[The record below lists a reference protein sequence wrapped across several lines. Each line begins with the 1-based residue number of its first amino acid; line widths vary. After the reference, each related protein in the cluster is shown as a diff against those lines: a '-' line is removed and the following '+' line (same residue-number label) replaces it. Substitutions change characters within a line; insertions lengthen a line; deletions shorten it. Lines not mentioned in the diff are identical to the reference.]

1 MNHSGTK
8 ALESRRCYMRKLE
21 ISDSKQLFE
30 NVYSDKNVSGY
41 MSWDTYSDEA
51 QVVDYLR
58 KWQEYYDQNECYWG
72 VFLKENESLI
82 GTIYLYD
89 ENPAAG
95 VGFIS
100 YCFGSGFWG
109 NGYATET
116 VRVVLRYGFDEIGY
130 NNIVTFAAESNIRS
144 QNVLQRLGFKN
155 EATLRMRDKTEFGIE
170 DCVYF
175 SLIEEEMK

>member
-30 NVYSDKNVSGY
+30 NVYSDKKVSGY

-72 VFLKENESLI
+72 VFLKRSIFKTAETLENR
-82 GTIYLYD
+82 
-89 ENPAAG
+89 
-95 VGFIS
+95 GFLPFS
-100 YCFGSGFWG
+100 Y
-109 NGYATET
+109 AH
-116 VRVVLRYGFDEIGY
+116 LRLF
-130 NNIVTFAAESNIRS
+130 VA
-144 QNVLQRLGFKN
+144 
-155 EATLRMRDKTEFGIE
+155 
-170 DCVYF
+170 
-175 SLIEEEMK
+175 